1 MRRTNPSEAS
11 NLHKSVNAIFLSFVP
26 LNTAAIILSADDIFN
41 KIYTASI
48 FLSSTRILFYNKND
62 RAYARPQVLKH
73 PFYAK
78 FIA

>member
-1 MRRTNPSEAS
+1 MKKRKNDKCG
-11 NLHKSVNAIFLSFVP
+11 L
-26 LNTAAIILSADDIFN
+26 FN

-48 FLSSTRILFYNKND
+48 FLSSTRMLFYNKND